1 MLEANLWS
9 DNAFVTLTYDEDKMP
24 RLEDGRGVLLIEEHQ
39 NFMKRLRKGFSEISG
54 GKKIRF
60 YGVGEYGDNSWRPHF
75 HYALFNFPNCRFGH
89 STYSRVIKDCC
100 VVCDLVRDTWGRGNI
115 LVAELNTNTAQY
127 VCGYVTKK
135 MTAKDDPRLKG
146 LPPEFARMSLRPG
159 IGGDAMHDVAST
171 LMQFNLDDKQGDV
184 PSTLRHGKRILPLGR
199 YLQKRLRRFVGRDE
213 KAPQEVLDKLKAD
226 LQPLRTFAFNASLPL
241 KGEIIKAA
249 DQAVVNM
256 EKRAEIFKSRK
267 DKL

>member
-1 MLEANLWS
+1 MLEASQWS

-24 RLEDGRGVLLIEEHQ
+24 RLDDGRGILLVSEYQ
-39 NFMKRLRKGFSEISG
+39 NWLKRLRKEFSIVSG
-54 GKKIRF
+54 GRKLRF

-75 HYALFNFPNCRFGH
+75 HFALFNFPNCVYGH
-89 STYSRVIKDCC
+89 STYSRVTKDCC
-100 VVCDLVRDTWGRGNI
+100 VWCDMVRDTWGRGNI
-115 LVAELNTNTAQY
+115 LVAELNTNSAQY

-135 MTAKDDPRLKG
+135 MTSKDDLRLKG
-146 LPPEFARMSLRPG
+146 LPPEFAKMSLRPG
-159 IGGDAMHDVAST
+159 IGGDAMHEVAST
-171 LMQFNLDDKQGDV
+171 LLEFNLEDRMVDV

-199 YLQKRLRRFVGRDE
+199 YLQRRLRRFVGKDE
-213 KAPQEVLDKLKAD
+213 KAPQEVLDKIKSD
-226 LQPLRTFAFNASLPL
+226 LQPLREAAFNASVPL

-249 DQAVVNM
+249 DGAVIAM